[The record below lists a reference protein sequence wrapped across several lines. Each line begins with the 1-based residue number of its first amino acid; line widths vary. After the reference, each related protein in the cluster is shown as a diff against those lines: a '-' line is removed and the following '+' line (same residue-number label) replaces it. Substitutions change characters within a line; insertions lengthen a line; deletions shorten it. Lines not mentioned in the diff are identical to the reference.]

1 MKKINVFGM
10 ILFTMVAMV
19 SCNNSEKQFDE
30 GLANGYVLMAKT
42 MYGNALI
49 YDEFANSW
57 RQAIFDKKTP
67 SGKYCDDFNEAL
79 REVIDSLDA
88 YDIRKETKEFNDSLL
103 LIASELNPPPSDRKD
118 CYDDFVEIVSNV
130 STLTRNVIEPN
141 GSLND
146 YRDRN
151 KELFDIIAKEVD
163 QFRIKYG
170 KILPKK
176 EEEK

>member
-1 MKKINVFGM
+1 MKKLKIWSLMLIM
-10 ILFTMVAMV
+10 ITIV

-30 GLANGYVLMAKT
+30 GLAKGYVMMAKT

-49 YDEFANSW
+49 FDEFANSW
-57 RQAIFDKKTP
+57 RQAIFDNKTP
-67 SGKYCDDFNEAL
+67 SGKYCTDFNEAL
-79 REVIDSLDA
+79 REVKDSLDA
-88 YDIRKETKEFNDSLL
+88 YDIRKETKVFNDSLL
-103 LIASELNPPPSDRKD
+103 LIASELNPPPSERKD

-146 YRDRN
+146 YRDKN

-176 EEEK
+176 DEEI

>member
-1 MKKINVFGM
+1 MKAVK
-10 ILFTMVAMV
+10 
-19 SCNNSEKQFDE
+19 
-30 GLANGYVLMAKT
+30 
-42 MYGNALI
+42 
-49 YDEFANSW
+49 
-57 RQAIFDKKTP
+57 
-67 SGKYCDDFNEAL
+67 
-79 REVIDSLDA
+79 DSLDA
-88 YDIRKETKEFNDSLL
+88 YDIRKETKVFNDSLL
-103 LIASELNPPPSDRKD
+103 LIASELNPPPSERKD

-146 YRDRN
+146 YRDKN

-176 EEEK
+176 DEEI